1 MQVRYQPAADRV
13 LWQVR
18 THTGEV
24 FAVWLTR
31 RMLRQLWPPLS
42 KLVTTAAVAQ
52 VAPHATVLPE
62 AQAMM
67 AQVAR
72 SRPLANA
79 NFSTPFDP
87 KPVAQPLGPEPL
99 LPTAIDLGPGDG
111 GKGLRITVR
120 EPGGR
125 HMALALSDDLAT
137 ALMRLL
143 EQALAEADWGLGAPA
158 APAAAAAPGSEPPG
172 PATPAPPT
180 LLN

>member
-1 MQVRYQPAADRV
+1 MQVRYQPAADRL

-18 THTGEV
+18 TQTGEL

-31 RMLRQLWPPLS
+31 RMLKQLWPPLS
-42 KLVTTAAVAQ
+42 NLVTSAGMAQ

-62 AQAMM
+62 AREMM

-72 SRPLANA
+72 ARPLAHA
-79 NFSTPFDP
+79 NFSTPFDA

-99 LPTAIDLGPGDG
+99 LPTAIDLGPGADA
-111 GKGLRITVR
+111 KGLRITVR

-125 HMALALSDDLAT
+125 HMTLALSADLAT

-143 EQALAEADWGLGAPA
+143 EQALAEADWGLGPA
-158 APAAAAAPGSEPPG
+158 APAPTPQIPGAEPPA
-172 PATPAPPT
+172 PPTPPT

>member
-1 MQVRYQPAADRV
+1 MQVRYQPAADRI

-18 THTGEV
+18 TQTGEL
-24 FAVWLTR
+24 FSVWLTR
-31 RMLRQLWPPLS
+31 RMLKQLWPPLTT
-42 KLVTTAAVAQ
+42 LVTSAGVAL
-52 VAPHATVLPE
+52 VAPNATVLPE
-62 AQAMM
+62 ARAMM

-72 SRPLANA
+72 ARSLANA

-99 LPTAIDLGPGDG
+99 LPTAIDLGPGIDA
-111 GKGLRITVR
+111 KGLRITVR

-125 HMALALSDDLAT
+125 HMTLQLSNDLAT

-143 EQALAEADWGLGAPA
+143 EQALAEADWGLGPAGTAPLPGLPGA
-158 APAAAAAPGSEPPG
+158 EPLAPNS
-172 PATPAPPT
+172 PPT

>member
-18 THTGEV
+18 TKTEEL

-31 RMLRQLWPPLS
+31 RMLKQLWPPLC
-42 KLVTTAAVAQ
+42 KLVTSAGMAQ

-62 AQAMM
+62 AREMM

-72 SRPLANA
+72 VRPLPGA
-79 NFSTPFDP
+79 NFTTPFDA
-87 KPVAQPLGPEPL
+87 KAAAQPLGPEPL
-99 LPTAIDLGPGDG
+99 LPSTVDLGPGAD
-111 GKGLRITVR
+111 GKGLRITAR
-120 EPGGR
+120 EPNGR
-125 HMALALSDDLAT
+125 HMTLALSNDLAT

-143 EQALAEADWGLGAPA
+143 EQALAEADWGLGPLPAVAPA
-158 APAAAAAPGSEPPG
+158 SPAEPPG
-172 PATPAPPT
+172 QATPAPPT